1 MNMENYTVQRSGN
14 DEENKH
20 FYHSDS
26 RGVVPLK

>member
-1 MNMENYTVQRSGN
+1 MENYTVLRNGN

-26 RGVVPLK
+26 RGVVPEK